1 MAVLMMRSARALAA
15 LALAGLVAALTVFA
29 ACSNGSPTAAAA
41 SADAGPDQ
49 PLGQPCN
56 PLLASPCLASTN
68 PCAAISCDPASKT
81 CVENVSAAPSCQ
93 GEEDASALV
102 NASCTTSF
110 DCDAGFTCGF
120 PLVEGCSATGT
131 CVAASEGGAQALA
144 CSCDGVDVPYVG
156 AGMASEPVASPTPC
170 LDAGEDGSEDSGA
183 DPGGDAATD
192 AADAQ

>member
-1 MAVLMMRSARALAA
+1 MRSARAIAA
-15 LALAGLVAALTVFA
+15 LALSGLVAALTVFA
-29 ACSNGSPTAAAA
+29 ACSNTSTGAGA

-56 PLLASPCLASTN
+56 PLLASPCLPSSN
-68 PCAAISCDPASKT
+68 PCAAVSCDPVSKT

-93 GEEDASALV
+93 GDEDAGELV
-102 NASCTTSF
+102 NAPCTTSF

-120 PLVEGCSATGT
+120 PLIEGCSATGT
-131 CVAASEGGAQALA
+131 CVVASVPEGGGQALA

-156 AGMASEPVASPTPC
+156 ASMTSEPVASSTPC
-170 LDAGEDGSEDSGA
+170 VDAGEDASEDSGA
-183 DPGGDAATD
+183 DGGSDAMADASVD